1 MNRRFALSVCLL
13 ILTVTLAGCGQAQ
26 PTATE
31 ESVSKPTPAEEKA
44 TEAVTPAEEGARLH
58 MAFFVPTMAD
68 TWYVGAL
75 EGAKRKA
82 EELNIDLQLFDASN
96 RVDTQIQQFDTA
108 VAAGVDAI
116 ILSSVDPAAMVPS
129 VERATDAGITVVDYD
144 RPLYDTDKLK
154 ALLVLDTPN
163 MGVLASNAIVDHLTK
178 KYGEPK
184 GKVIRVFGD
193 LADTWVTYITEGW
206 DPVMAQYPNIEVL
219 TAMSGVWEVETA
231 ATNVAQLM
239 ATHPDVDAIFVDS
252 DWLAT
257 GIVAN
262 LQASGTHS
270 PAGGDN
276 HIFFVGVNG
285 SPEALDYI
293 REGWM
298 DVTVSTPVP
307 DLTGAAVD
315 IAAMLVRGEA
325 LPDEYV
331 QEGAAWS
338 PAKIYAKP
346 EYGVSPFP
354 LEEKPYQGP
363 VLNMV
368 NEVVNKDNVD
378 NPNLWGNIVGKE

>member
-1 MNRRFALSVCLL
+1 MNKRLAIPICLL
-13 ILTVTLAGCGQAQ
+13 ILAMILAGCAQAP

-31 ESVSKPTPAEEKA
+31 EPAPEPAPAEEEVA
-44 TEAVTPAEEGARLH
+44 EEAAPAEEAAALR

-75 EGAKRKA
+75 DGAERKA

-129 VERATDAGITVVDYD
+129 VERAVDAGITVVDYD
-144 RPLYDTDKLK
+144 RPLYDTDKLQ
-154 ALLVLDTPN
+154 ALLMLDTPN
-163 MGVLASNAIVDHLTK
+163 MGVLASNAIVDHLTE

-206 DPVMAQYPNIEVL
+206 DPVMAEYPDIEVL

-239 ATHPDVDAIFVDS
+239 ATNPDVDAIFVDS

-262 LQASGTHS
+262 LQASDTYG
-270 PAGGDN
+270 PAGEDN

-298 DVTVSTPVP
+298 DVTISTPVP

-338 PAKIYAKP
+338 PAKIYPKP
-346 EYGVSPFP
+346 EYGVPPFP

-363 VLNMV
+363 TLNME
-368 NEVVNKDNVD
+368 NEVVSTDNVD
-378 NPNLWGNIVGKE
+378 DPNLWGNIVGQE

>member
-1 MNRRFALSVCLL
+1 
-13 ILTVTLAGCGQAQ
+13 
-26 PTATE
+26 
-31 ESVSKPTPAEEKA
+31 
-44 TEAVTPAEEGARLH
+44 
-58 MAFFVPTMAD
+58 
-68 TWYVGAL
+68 
-75 EGAKRKA
+75 
-82 EELNIDLQLFDASN
+82 LNVDLQLFDASN

-129 VERATDAGITVVDYD
+129 VERAIDAGITVVDYD
-144 RPLYDTDKLK
+144 RPLYDTDKLQ

-163 MGVLASNAIVDHLTK
+163 MGVLASNAIADHLTE

-206 DPVMAQYPNIEVL
+206 DPVMAEYPDIEVL

-262 LQASGTHS
+262 LQASDTYG
-270 PAGGDN
+270 PMGEDN

-298 DVTVSTPVP
+298 DVTISTPVP

-338 PAKIYAKP
+338 PAKIYPKP

-368 NEVVNKDNVD
+368 NEVVSSDNVD
-378 NPNLWGNIVGKE
+378 DPNLWGNIVGQ